1 MTQIEAA
8 EGPSDGVVDRSRR
21 AAAGHA
27 VARKREG
34 GVLDAQTEGGARSGL
49 RGDGAG
55 SGQRVHGEFFLGTSG
70 DRHICMRMACEK

>member
-1 MTQIEAA
+1 VNQIEAA

-49 RGDGAG
+49 RGDGVG
-55 SGQRVHGEFFLGTSG
+55 SDPRVHGECLLGTSG
-70 DRHICMRMACEK
+70 DRYICIRMACEK